1 MNKLVS
7 IDVLSEGEEG
17 EYAVIP
23 LNLIHYLEMKIES
36 ESVRLFPDSG
46 NVDKVSMTSFL
57 AISFNKDVLA
67 IETSQKKM
75 FFDQLLRRDISQIY
89 LNYDNG
95 ESEVYYC
102 NWCEDSWKKNLY
114 QTNNFENEGLVEIL
128 ISNHNHN
135 TEKENKNVDKR

>member
-7 IDVLSEGEEG
+7 IDVLSEGEIG
-17 EYAVIP
+17 EYTVIP

-46 NVDKVSMTSFL
+46 NIDKISTLSFL
-57 AISFNKDVLA
+57 ALSFKTDVLT
-67 IETSQKKM
+67 IETSQKKL
-75 FFDQLLRRDISQIY
+75 FYDQLRRRDISQIY

-102 NWCEDSWKKNLY
+102 NWCEENWKKNLY
-114 QTNNFENEGLVEIL
+114 QDNNFETEGLVEIL
-128 ISNHNHN
+128 ISNHN
-135 TEKENKNVDKR
+135 TEKENTNVDKR